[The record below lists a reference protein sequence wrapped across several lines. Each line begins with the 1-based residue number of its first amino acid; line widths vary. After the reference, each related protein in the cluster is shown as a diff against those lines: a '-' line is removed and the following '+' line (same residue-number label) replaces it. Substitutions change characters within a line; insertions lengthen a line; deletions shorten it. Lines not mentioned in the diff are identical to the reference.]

1 MDLQTMAQEALLRS
15 GMRLQYDT
23 ISVTSEGLGLE
34 FITAVRDAWRDLQSD
49 SRNWFFRQK
58 MDQTATI
65 LSGTDALAM
74 PSGLETINY
83 RTCTVYLTAK
93 TDETPLVWV
102 PYEEWRLKDTV
113 STGAARPQLITEN
126 YESILQVW
134 PVPDQ
139 EYTMRYDGVYDID
152 DMTANGD
159 TPGDTISGG
168 TQLLPDRYHW
178 ILVWDA
184 VQRVALAHE
193 DQGLYARAHERYKA
207 ERAKL
212 SEKQMPPIYV
222 RPGVL
227 TGAYDSVRHRVR
239 RYF

>member
-15 GMRLQYDT
+15 GMRLQHDT

-34 FITAVRDAWRDLQSD
+34 FITAVRDAWRDLQAEST
-49 SRNWFFRQK
+49 NWFFRQK
-58 MDQTATI
+58 MDQTAAI
-65 LSGTDALAM
+65 LASTDALAM

-83 RTCTVYLTAK
+83 RTPTVYLTAK
-93 TDETPLVWV
+93 TDETPLIWV
-102 PYEEWRLKDTV
+102 PYEEWRWRDTV
-113 STGAARPQLITEN
+113 STSEARPRLITEN

-139 EYTMRYDGVYDID
+139 NYTLHYDGVYDID
-152 DMTANGD
+152 DMTANAD

-184 VQRVALAHE
+184 VQRVASSHE
-193 DQGLYARAHERYKA
+193 NQALYAKANERYKA
-207 ERAKL
+207 LRARL
-212 SEKQMPPIYV
+212 SEKQMPPVYV
-222 RPGVL
+222 KPGVL
-227 TGAYDSVRHRVR
+227 TGAGDGTSYLLR
-239 RYF
+239 RYR

>member
-15 GMRLQYDT
+15 GMRMQYDA
-23 ISVTSEGLGLE
+23 ISTTSEGIGLE
-34 FITAVRDAWRDLQSD
+34 FFTAVRDSWRDLQRE

-58 MDQTATI
+58 LDQTLAI
-65 LSGTDALAM
+65 VSGDDEYAM

-83 RTCTVYLTAK
+83 RTCTIYLTAK
-93 TDETPLVWV
+93 TDETPLVFC

-113 STGAARPQLITEN
+113 GTASSRPQLITERPD
-126 YESILQVW
+126 EVLQVW

-139 EYTMRYDGVYDID
+139 NYTMRYDGVYDID

-159 TPGDTISGG
+159 TPGDTISSG

-193 DQGLYARAHERYKA
+193 DQGAYARAKERYKA
-207 ERAKL
+207 ERARL